1 MERTNFISLPPRHGS
16 KITILSI
23 DGGGIRGIIPSVILQ
38 ELERILEDRDSSPG
52 RKDIAQYFDVITG
65 TSTGGLI
72 TAMLTCPD
80 PRDPKRPKFS
90 ALDIVQF
97 YRNEA
102 SKIFPQINRFPAIN
116 KITKPLNALFG
127 PKYSGSY
134 LRKLAKDRLGETR
147 LDQVLTNVVIP
158 AFDIYRLQ
166 PKTFSRYQVNRNKIG
181 QSSGNN
187 ERLPSINQ
195 ESNKNALSSQS
206 NNIGQSSSDNERPSN
221 NHDQSPTIYNNNI
234 DQSSGSEIPSN
245 SSNGQSPNIVVNID
259 QSTGDSERPS
269 NNNCDQLP
277 NSIVNIGHSSGEHE
291 RPSNNTVQGSGDNE
305 TAQSSSDDGP
315 ALLSDICI
323 ATSAAPTYLPAQYF
337 EVNGNKYNLID
348 GGVAANNPTFLALS
362 EVVKNI
368 GDNKEEYPKEIN
380 PFKCTD
386 LLVLSLGTGSP
397 KNTGKFNAKSAAKW
411 GMLRWLS
418 KGGSTPI
425 IDVFSEASV
434 DMVDIY
440 LRMIFRHH
448 GCESCDGNYLRIQ
461 DPTLSNDL
469 YTVDIATEDNMK
481 RLKKEGKELLQENV
495 SRVNLETGEY
505 YYSKNRNSTA
515 LRLFADKLIEE
526 RNLRRKNMK
535 SPTEQAST
543 SISISTSSTS
553 ATTST
558 HP

>member
-1 MERTNFISLPPRHGS
+1 MERTNFISLPPKHGS

-72 TAMLTCPD
+72 TAMPCPD

-97 YRNEA
+97 YRDEA

-116 KITKPLNALFG
+116 KITKLLNALFG
-127 PKYSGSY
+127 PKYSGRY

-147 LDQVLTNVVIP
+147 LDQV
-158 AFDIYRLQ
+158 Q

-206 NNIGQSSSDNERPSN
+206 NDIGQRSSENERPSN
-221 NHDQSPTIYNNNI
+221 NHDQFPTIYNKNI
-234 DQSSGSEIPSN
+234 GQSSGSERPPTVVMVNHQILLLILTNPPVTP
-245 SSNGQSPNIVVNID
+245 PNV
-259 QSTGDSERPS
+259 
-269 NNNCDQLP
+269 
-277 NSIVNIGHSSGEHE
+277 IVNIVHSSGEHE
-291 RPSNNTVQGSGDNE
+291 RPSNNTGQGSGDNE
-305 TAQSSSDDGP
+305 IGQSSSDDGP

-368 GDNKEEYPKEIN
+368 ANNKEEYPEEIN

-418 KGGSTPI
+418 KGGSTPV

-448 GCESCDGNYLRIQ
+448 GCESCDENYLRIQ
-461 DPTLSNDL
+461 DPTLSKDL

-481 RLKKEGKELLQENV
+481 RLKKEGKEVLQENV